1 MPQRRR
7 AGRLVVPQHAAPA
20 DKMLLERSAIE
31 ELSHHADPWRV
42 LRILSEFVEGFDALN
57 DVGPAVTVFG
67 SARTKPSDPY
77 YTYGRQLG
85 AALARRGFAVITGGG
100 PGMMEAVNRGCQ
112 EAGGLSVGCNIEL
125 PHEQE
130 LNAYVDLGV
139 EFRYFFVRKNMF
151 VKYARGFVIF
161 PGGLGTLDELF
172 ESLTLAQTGKS
183 EHFPTVLY
191 VTASWDAL
199 GRGAAPGATGLGAFK
214 AAVRRGVHVARMSN
228 QAHPAGLPSPPP
240 AEIDWAFV
248 DQLKASGVEVKPI
261 PGVPDL
267 MHHKY
272 VVRDAGTP
280 AAAVLTGSANW
291 TNDSWN
297 REENVIFTVAS
308 PNVAATFTQ
317 NFEELWQNPVAA
329 DSGRISST

>member
-67 SARTKPSDPY
+67 SARTKPNDPY

-172 ESLTLAQTGKS
+172 ESLTLAQTGKI
-183 EHFPTVLY
+183 EHFPIVLFGTEY
-191 VTASWDAL
+191 WSGLLDWMRKVVL
-199 GRGAAPGATGLGAFK
+199 GRGAMSPEDFDLVSLTDDPEQAAEMATRPLPVHIEKTPTDADEYK
-214 AAVRRGVHVARMSN
+214 ADAR
-228 QAHPAGLPSPPP
+228 
-240 AEIDWAFV
+240 
-248 DQLKASGVEVKPI
+248 
-261 PGVPDL
+261 
-267 MHHKY
+267 
-272 VVRDAGTP
+272 
-280 AAAVLTGSANW
+280 
-291 TNDSWN
+291 
-297 REENVIFTVAS
+297 
-308 PNVAATFTQ
+308 
-317 NFEELWQNPVAA
+317 
-329 DSGRISST
+329 